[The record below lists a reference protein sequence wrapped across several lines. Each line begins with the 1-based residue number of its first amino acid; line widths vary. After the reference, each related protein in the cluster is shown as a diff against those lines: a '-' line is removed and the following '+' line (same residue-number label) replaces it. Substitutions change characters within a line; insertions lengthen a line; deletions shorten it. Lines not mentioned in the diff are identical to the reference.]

1 MGESCDTHP
10 DSQLQFLPELLEEGA
25 SIDGD
30 VFEIAEDTWMVHG
43 VAGHDGEMPMAVFD
57 TYDEAK
63 RVLDQALGRR
73 GSDHGGTSAPLERSR
88 PLEPRASP
96 RAHVVRRRSPR
107 NPAKSDKTRCGDA
120 VIALLGCALRETPQ
134 PAGPSKLFVGPG
146 PLLASTVRDRRG
158 ASNCCRKPGRYE
170 CSQKAAPIAARL
182 PPPPRAIAAS
192 TP

>member
-120 VIALLGCALRETPQ
+120 AIALLGARSGRLPNLLV
-134 PAGPSKLFVGPG
+134 PASSLSAPARFLLPLFVTGG
-146 PLLASTVRDRRG
+146 ARRTAAG
-158 ASNCCRKPGRYE
+158 
-170 CSQKAAPIAARL
+170 SQDGMNAHRRR
-182 PPPPRAIAAS
+182 PPS
-192 TP
+192 S